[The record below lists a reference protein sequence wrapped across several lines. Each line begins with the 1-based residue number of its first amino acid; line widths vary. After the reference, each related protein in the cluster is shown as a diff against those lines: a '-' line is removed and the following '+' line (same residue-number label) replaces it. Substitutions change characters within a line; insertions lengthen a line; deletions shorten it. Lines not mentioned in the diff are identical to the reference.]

1 MGDPRKFRG
10 KYSGPGHPWQRARM
24 EVEAVLKREY
34 GLKNKTE
41 LWKITSKLK
50 SFADQAKK
58 LIAERGTQAELES
71 KQLIKKIA
79 RIGLLPESAKL
90 DDVLG
95 LNIKNLLER
104 RLQTL
109 VLRKGMART
118 STQARQFIVHEHVKI
133 GDKKINAPGYI
144 VLMEEESQIA
154 FVQKSSLASAEHP
167 ERSIKQ
173 KPSSSIAREAKAPA
187 KRHARAY
194 SNKPKP
200 AAKAEAP
207 SKEATTKAG
216 SSSKN
221 SEAAK

>member
-34 GLKNKTE
+34 GLKNKKE

-50 SFADQAKK
+50 GFADQAKK

-71 KQLIKKIA
+71 KQLLKKIA

-118 STQARQFIVHEHVKI
+118 PIQARQFIVHEHVKI

-144 VLMEEESQIA
+144 VPMEEESQIA
-154 FVQKSSLASAEHP
+154 FVQKSTLASAEHP

-173 KPSSSIAREAKAPA
+173 KPSSKIAREAKAEAPA
-187 KRHARAY
+187 KKHARAP
-194 SNKPKP
+194 NKPKA

-207 SKEATTKAG
+207 AKAEAK
-216 SSSKN
+216 
-221 SEAAK
+221 EAAK